1 MGKVVVDDIEYHV
14 QKINSQEIRLV
25 PNYLIVTVPTE
36 LPINLLEKF
45 NFKDEKVL
53 IYKDLFS
60 NDYLKEALTEAIVEG
75 RDNEVYTYSLVRHG
89 SIEHGFGFYP
99 LPLLFSDEFTRAV
112 TAEEND
118 RTPPPNVWVKR
129 KRKIILRKL
138 GLDDDAFNP
147 VRKKQVPGVGWVS
160 VRRLYK

>member
-1 MGKVVVDDIEYHV
+1 MISTTRFKKIDDH
-14 QKINSQEIRLV
+14 EIRLV
-25 PNYLIVTVPTE
+25 PDYLIVAVPTE
-36 LPINLLEKF
+36 LPDKLVREF
-45 NFKDEKVL
+45 NFKDEKVM

-60 NDYLKEALTEAIVEG
+60 DDYLKEVLTEAIIEG
-75 RDNEVYTYSLVRHG
+75 KDNEVFTYCLVRHG

-112 TAEEND
+112 IAEENG
-118 RTPPPNVWVKR
+118 RTAPPNVWVTR

-138 GLDDDAFNP
+138 GLGEDAYNP
-147 VRKKQVPGVGWVS
+147 VRKKHVPGVGWAS